1 MATLYELSAEF
12 QQLYEIAQDD
22 DDPKALIDTLQG
34 MMAEVETKAEGYAL
48 VMKQLDMEIKQAD
61 EEMRFWKA
69 KKEARE
75 NNVKRMKNALL
86 QAMETMQ
93 IKELPAGK
101 FTFKIHKNGGKAPM
115 EITGEVPDNMTKVI
129 VEPDNDKIR
138 DYLESQP
145 GQRCEWAM
153 LRERGNHV
161 VIK

>member
-75 NNVKRMKNALL
+75 NNVKRMKTALL
-86 QAMETMQ
+86 QAMETM
-93 IKELPAGK
+93 KVDELPAGK
-101 FTFKIHKNGGKAPM
+101 FTFKIHKNGGKAPLV
-115 EITGEVPDNMTKVI
+115 ITGDVPDFMTKVTI
-129 VEPDNDKIR
+129 EPDTEKIR
-138 DYLESQP
+138 NYLELQP
-145 GQRCEWAM
+145 DQKCGWAM

>member
-86 QAMETMQ
+86 QAMEMMKVTE
-93 IKELPAGK
+93 IPAGK
-101 FTFKIHKNGGKAPM
+101 FTFKLHKNGGKAPV
-115 EITGEVPDNMTKVI
+115 EITGDVPDNMTKVT
-129 VEPDNDKIR
+129 VEPDKEKIR
-138 DYLESQP
+138 EYLEKLP
-145 GQRCEWAM
+145 DKKCEWAVM
-153 LRERGNHV
+153 MERGYHV